1 VSGGGAS
8 IRLVLVD
15 DHTVIRH
22 GLRAIL
28 EREPDLE
35 VVGESADAAGTV
47 LLLERT
53 VPDIVLLDIR
63 LHGVQDDEGLWLC
76 RQLTTS
82 FPTVKVIVLSSFL
95 EDRLVLQAIQ
105 HGAKGYV
112 LKDVDVVEL
121 VRDVRAVYA
130 GGTAFESRSADVML
144 RSLTGAP
151 ADGHGLTER
160 EREVTWL
167 VAQGLSNRVIGEQ
180 LFISQSTVKFH
191 LNNIM
196 VKLGV
201 SRRAGL
207 VYVAGKQGLL

>member
-1 VSGGGAS
+1 
-8 IRLVLVD
+8 
-15 DHTVIRH
+15 
-22 GLRAIL
+22 
-28 EREPDLE
+28 
-35 VVGESADAAGTV
+35 
-47 LLLERT
+47 
-53 VPDIVLLDIR
+53 
-63 LHGVQDDEGLWLC
+63 
-76 RQLTTS
+76 
-82 FPTVKVIVLSSFL
+82 
-95 EDRLVLQAIQ
+95 
-105 HGAKGYV
+105 
-112 LKDVDVVEL
+112 
-121 VRDVRAVYA
+121 
-130 GGTAFESRSADVML
+130 ML
-144 RSLTGAP
+144 RSLTGVP

>member
-1 VSGGGAS
+1 MAARARSVGGRLRIAAS
-8 IRLVLVD
+8 R
-15 DHTVIRH
+15 
-22 GLRAIL
+22 
-28 EREPDLE
+28 
-35 VVGESADAAGTV
+35 
-47 LLLERT
+47 
-53 VPDIVLLDIR
+53 
-63 LHGVQDDEGLWLC
+63 
-76 RQLTTS
+76 
-82 FPTVKVIVLSSFL
+82 PT
-95 EDRLVLQAIQ
+95 
-105 HGAKGYV
+105 G
-112 LKDVDVVEL
+112 VDVVEL

-207 VYVAGKQGLL
+207 VYVAGKQALLRRRPATGRGQRPALGRGQRPWHLNDWRG

>member
-1 VSGGGAS
+1 VRRDLSP
-8 IRLVLVD
+8 
-15 DHTVIRH
+15 
-22 GLRAIL
+22 AIPGSL
-28 EREPDLE
+28 
-35 VVGESADAAGTV
+35 AAA
-47 LLLERT
+47 E
-53 VPDIVLLDIR
+53 
-63 LHGVQDDEGLWLC
+63 
-76 RQLTTS
+76 
-82 FPTVKVIVLSSFL
+82 LSC
-95 EDRLVLQAIQ
+95 DQ
-105 HGAKGYV
+105 G
-112 LKDVDVVEL
+112 L
-121 VRDVRAVYA
+121 VRDVRAVCA
-130 GGTAFESRSADVML
+130 SGTAFESRSADVML
-144 RSLTGAP
+144 RSLTGVP